1 MPTITLYPVTVSSSE
16 WSFIDSIKNDDM
28 DQSAY
33 RSCPSDG
40 IYSGTLKVTDFGIPD
55 ALPENAVV
63 RSIKFQIA
71 YSLFY
76 EGTPNN
82 NPDFSLWV
90 KLKGWNDTVDYMS
103 DVSIRDFGY
112 VYETAP
118 ISASEFPEVSDSDT
132 FDPGETEVGVTLS
145 VSGMPRFYANVY
157 YLRVV
162 VDYLLSGPLDLAGEI
177 SSSSGLSGAES
188 KRLWVQ
194 NLNFREVLS
203 GGSSVFGSEIRYALK
218 EVDGGSPLLGSLDFD
233 GEIDG
238 GSPSTTTQEF
248 EGEIDGGN
256 PRTILYDFAVRLLG
270 RIAGESSFFGEAV
283 NGGVPSSVEVPLS
296 GVVVASSGVVG
307 DAETATEVILSVA
320 VDAGAVSGATARVTM
335 EVFSG
340 GSTGALSS
348 FSGVSA
354 VILLSSG
361 AAEGGSFLGAW
372 IEKGILSKGTASA
385 GTTSSALTER
395 SMAASGTIS
404 PSSGGEGR
412 HELTILRRG
421 ETGSLSG
428 GDSTA
433 TVILRGAGII
443 SSISGRDAVPILV
456 SRGVGRSEA
465 ESFLSGAALVTIL
478 GSGEAMMESGGKSLA
493 EVGKHLSGSLGGESE
508 VAARAYS
515 VTETSIRI
523 TSSAGVKGRAL
534 VERLTK
540 GDSFGTSG
548 AEGNGIIKTPPVLV
562 GRITP
567 DGVLSIKGVLIEGA
581 ESIRFTSSGD
591 LHAGSLVEGEEGISI
606 EGTEI
611 RVKALHE
618 SAL

>member
-1 MPTITLYPVTVSSSE
+1 MPTITLYPVSLSSTNWNSV
-16 WSFIDSIKNDDM
+16 DNIKNGSM
-28 DQSAY
+28 DSYAY
-33 RSCPSDG
+33 ADIPTG
-40 IYSGTLKVTDFGIPD
+40 GGGTSGAITISDFGIPG
-55 ALPENAVV
+55 ALPEDAVL

-71 YSLFY
+71 YTLDY
-76 EGTPNN
+76 EGTLADPYSSRLRLL
-82 NPDFSLWV
+82 F
-90 KLKGWNDTVDYMS
+90 KLKGWPYYQMFMS
-103 DVSIRDFGY
+103 EDSIREAPYTF
-112 VYETAP
+112 ET
-118 ISASEFPEVSDSDT
+118 SAIEVSDPT
-132 FDPGETEVGVTLS
+132 FFEPGDSLAQITLYTPGEPVMS
-145 VSGMPRFYANVY
+145 SKVY
-157 YLRVV
+157 YLRAVV
-162 VDYLLSGPLDLAGEI
+162 TYLQPGPLNLAGEI
-177 SSSSGLSGAES
+177 SSSSGVSGKEK

-194 NLNFREVLS
+194 HIDLQEPLA
-203 GGSSVFGSEIRYALK
+203 GSSSVSGPGIRCVLH
-218 EVDGGSPLLGSLDFD
+218 EVDGGTPLLGSEGYD

-238 GSPSTTTQEF
+238 GTPESTEQEY

-256 PRTILYDFAVRLLG
+256 PRTLLFDYSVNLSG
-270 RIAGESSFFGEAV
+270 RIT
-283 NGGVPSSVEVPLS
+283 GGSYVSGSASVESTDPPVPVSVS
-296 GVVVASSGVVG
+296 GVVSASSGME
-307 DAETATEVILSVA
+307 AETDLFFCL
-320 VDAGAVSGATARVTM
+320 AGASGGISGKTARVTM

-361 AAEGGSFLGAW
+361 AAEGGSFLGARV
-372 IEKGILSKGTASA
+372 EKGIISKGTASA

-443 SSISGRDAVPILV
+443 SSISGKDAVPILV

-478 GSGEAMMESGGKSLA
+478 GSGAVLPESGGEGRA

-548 AEGNGIIKTPPVLV
+548 AEGNGIIKTPSVLV

-611 RVKALHE
+611 RVKVFHE